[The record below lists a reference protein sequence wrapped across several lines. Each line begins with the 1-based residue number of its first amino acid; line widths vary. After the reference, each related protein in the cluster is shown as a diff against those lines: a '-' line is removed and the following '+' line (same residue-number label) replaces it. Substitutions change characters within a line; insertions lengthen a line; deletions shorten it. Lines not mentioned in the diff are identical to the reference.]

1 MIDFIAKKNPNDA
14 SFICENLISLFTS
27 EKRVF
32 SYLYKSLKIKIKKK
46 ESKNHLSGN
55 SHANRSWFTISVP
68 RVLAFLV

>member
-32 SYLYKSLKIKIKKK
+32 SYLYKSLKVKIKKK
-46 ESKNHLSGN
+46 KVKTTCLETRMQIEVGLQ
-55 SHANRSWFTISVP
+55 
-68 RVLAFLV
+68 

>member
-32 SYLYKSLKIKIKKK
+32 GYLYKSLKIKIKRK
-46 ESKNHLSGN
+46 ESKTTCLETRMQIEVG
-55 SHANRSWFTISVP
+55 
-68 RVLAFLV
+68 LQ